1 MQHGNPFLPNSK
13 VINDPNWYDD
23 SGATKHVT
31 ANYANLAD
39 PTEYESNELVIVG
52 NSSQLKISSIG
63 NSTISDGKYL
73 LNLID
78 ILYVPKIIK
87 NLVSVSKLTQDNN
100 IYFEFHHRYCLIKDK
115 GLGRVLLKGTLKEG
129 LYHLEE
135 FNAKEVG
142 LSVEEKKVVNINK
155 EHPSAFVL
163 SNISVNSAISKSVWH
178 K

>member
-1 MQHGNPFLPNSK
+1 M
-13 VINDPNWYDD
+13 
-23 SGATKHVT
+23 
-31 ANYANLAD
+31 
-39 PTEYESNELVIVG
+39 
-52 NSSQLKISSIG
+52 
-63 NSTISDGKYL
+63 
-73 LNLID
+73 
-78 ILYVPKIIK
+78 PKIIK

-115 GLGRVLLKGTLKEG
+115 GLGRVLLKGMLKEG

-142 LSVEEKKVVNINK
+142 LSGEEKKAVNINK

-178 K
+178 RQLGQPSSRVFELIAPSCNLSFKRNEITNSINHVKWVKPVLFCLIYLNLVRQNLLI